1 MEAIRGGDRDAVQVL
16 VDRYWLLL
24 TSSVERMVG
33 SRDTAEDIA
42 QEVFIRVWE
51 HRARWIS
58 GRRPS
63 PYLFRIARNMVMD
76 RSQLSLIRSRKEPE
90 VRNLWRSSRLPID
103 DAQYDELQR
112 AFDAALRELPPRRR
126 EAFLLIRMEGYKIGR
141 AHV

>member
-51 HRARWIS
+51 HRARWI
-58 GRRPS
+58 
-63 PYLFRIARNMVMD
+63 
-76 RSQLSLIRSRKEPE
+76 
-90 VRNLWRSSRLPID
+90 
-103 DAQYDELQR
+103 
-112 AFDAALRELPPRRR
+112 
-126 EAFLLIRMEGYKIGR
+126 
-141 AHV
+141 